1 MTIKYEARGGKGREV
16 TSFDVEPR
24 WFHTSSAGVTPAPGV
39 KRIAKCRGRH
49 FARVLGG
56 KQSGEIDELRG
67 GRSRAIE
74 FAILMRVY
82 TVTLKILLTRRS
94 ATPQSITGSLKASTP
109 PI

>member
-1 MTIKYEARGGKGREV
+1 MSRTTFR
-16 TSFDVEPR
+16 S
-24 WFHTSSAGVTPAPGV
+24 
-39 KRIAKCRGRH
+39 
-49 FARVLGG
+49 RVLGG

-82 TVTLKILLTRRS
+82 PATLKILLTRRS
-94 ATPQSITGSLKASTP
+94 ATPKSITGSLKASTP